1 MLRALVRLAPE
12 QRPHVQLHFAYSS
25 PADAIYGRELGELDP
40 QRQWLA
46 QWRYVSS
53 AGARLTVEHVLTRSG
68 AVATAAEWYI
78 CGSAEFKRPLE
89 AALARRGVAQAQ
101 IHAEMFSSP
110 RTPAMAPVTGAVPT
124 LTASSSLSSAVPGGE
139 RAAVAQIR
147 LADEDRMLAVRPG
160 ETLLEALERHGYR
173 PDFSCRAGACGTCR
187 LRLLAGRVSQ
197 AGDALSARERAQG
210 YVLSCVAQPVGDV
223 TLASA
228 GSAAVAVGAG
238 TATGAPRQPAARRV
252 SRRVLRW
259 TLAAAAVA
267 LFVQTWTV
275 TSQSQAAASGS
286 DGSQPSNSSPCSTN
300 DDSGAVCVAPT
311 ATPSGPSNIITG
323 PTYPTPTPSTHSGS
337 SR

>member
-1 MLRALVRLAPE
+1 V
-12 QRPHVQLHFAYSS
+12 
-25 PADAIYGRELGELDP
+25 
-40 QRQWLA
+40 
-46 QWRYVSS
+46 
-53 AGARLTVEHVLTRSG
+53 
-68 AVATAAEWYI
+68 
-78 CGSAEFKRPLE
+78 
-89 AALARRGVAQAQ
+89 
-101 IHAEMFSSP
+101 
-110 RTPAMAPVTGAVPT
+110 
-124 LTASSSLSSAVPGGE
+124 
-139 RAAVAQIR
+139 RAAAAQIR
-147 LADEDRMLAVRPG
+147 LADEDRMLAARPG
-160 ETLLEALERHGYR
+160 ETLLEALERHGYH

-210 YVLSCVAQPVGDV
+210 YVLSCVAQPLGDV

-238 TATGAPRQPAARRV
+238 TATGSPRQPAARRV

-275 TSQSQAAASGS
+275 TSQTQSAQAAGS
-286 DGSQPSNSSPCSTN
+286 DSSQPSNTAPCSTSE
-300 DDSGAVCVAPT
+300 DDNGTVCVAPNP
-311 ATPSGPSNIITG
+311 TPSGPSSISTS